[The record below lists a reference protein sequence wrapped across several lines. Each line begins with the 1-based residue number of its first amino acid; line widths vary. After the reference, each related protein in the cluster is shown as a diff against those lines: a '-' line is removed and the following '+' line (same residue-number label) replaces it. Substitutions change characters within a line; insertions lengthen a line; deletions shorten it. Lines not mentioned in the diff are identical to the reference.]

1 MLYSAMDPSPESTGI
16 NLMCLTNCHSMAL
29 AGLFLILNVF
39 YSCRGIKLLPDKSLP
54 KSGSIPI
61 FSMFALKI

>member
-1 MLYSAMDPSPESTGI
+1 MLYAAMDPSPESTGI
-16 NLMCLTNCHSMAL
+16 NLMRLTNCRLMAL
-29 AGLFLILNVF
+29 SGLFLILEVF

-54 KSGSIPI
+54 KSGSITI